1 MVEWLEKCNY
11 PLSIVEGFGMNKL
24 PETSLSVRGLTEYIQ
39 LLLEDDPQLIQVWVS
54 GEVSSLKV
62 HTVGLFFTLSDSE
75 GKTTLK
81 CVIWNSQKSRLQDLP
96 KLGTEILVKGN
107 IRLYPKKGEYQL
119 TVFEVLATGDGLQAL
134 RYQQLKTRLA
144 KEGLFDQSIKRS
156 LPLFPQI
163 IAVITATT
171 AAAWGDIQKTLSKRN
186 PGVQVL
192 FSPATVQ
199 GKDAPLSIIK
209 AMERVNNDGRA
220 ELIIVARGGGAVED
234 LFCFN
239 DERVVR
245 AIAESPIP
253 VITGIGHQRDETL
266 ADLVADVN
274 AHTPTAAA
282 EIAVPSYE
290 VLKIE
295 HQQRKQRLLAS
306 IQEKLKQDLGQ
317 LDGLKNRLKNILLNA
332 VSIREAK
339 IKTLML
345 KQKLKAL
352 DPHAV
357 LERGFSVVRQIDEEI
372 VRDAEQINEGQELI
386 LQLAQGSIKVKV
398 TEIITD

>member
-1 MVEWLEKCNY
+1 
-11 PLSIVEGFGMNKL
+11 
-24 PETSLSVRGLTEYIQ
+24 
-39 LLLEDDPQLIQVWVS
+39 
-54 GEVSSLKV
+54 
-62 HTVGLFFTLSDSE
+62 
-75 GKTTLK
+75 
-81 CVIWNSQKSRLQDLP
+81 
-96 KLGTEILVKGN
+96 
-107 IRLYPKKGEYQL
+107 
-119 TVFEVLATGDGLQAL
+119 
-134 RYQQLKTRLA
+134 
-144 KEGLFDQSIKRS
+144 
-156 LPLFPQI
+156 
-163 IAVITATT
+163 
-171 AAAWGDIQKTLSKRN
+171 
-186 PGVQVL
+186 
-192 FSPATVQ
+192 
-199 GKDAPLSIIK
+199 
-209 AMERVNNDGRA
+209 MERVNNDGRA

-245 AIAESPIP
+245 AISESPIP

-295 HQQRKQRLLAS
+295 HQQRKQRLIAS
-306 IQEKLKQDLGQ
+306 IQQRLKQDLEQ
-317 LDGLKNRLKNILLNA
+317 LDGLKNRLKSIPLNA

-345 KQKLKAL
+345 RQKLKAL

-372 VRDAEQINEGQELI
+372 VRDVEQLNEEQELI
-386 LQLAQGSIKVKV
+386 IQLAQGSIKVKL
-398 TEIITD
+398 TEIITE

>member
-1 MVEWLEKCNY
+1 
-11 PLSIVEGFGMNKL
+11 
-24 PETSLSVRGLTEYIQ
+24 
-39 LLLEDDPQLIQVWVS
+39 
-54 GEVSSLKV
+54 
-62 HTVGLFFTLSDSE
+62 
-75 GKTTLK
+75 
-81 CVIWNSQKSRLQDLP
+81 
-96 KLGTEILVKGN
+96 
-107 IRLYPKKGEYQL
+107 
-119 TVFEVLATGDGLQAL
+119 
-134 RYQQLKTRLA
+134 
-144 KEGLFDQSIKRS
+144 
-156 LPLFPQI
+156 
-163 IAVITATT
+163 
-171 AAAWGDIQKTLSKRN
+171 
-186 PGVQVL
+186 
-192 FSPATVQ
+192 
-199 GKDAPLSIIK
+199 
-209 AMERVNNDGRA
+209 MERVNNDGRA
-220 ELIIVARGGGAVED
+220 ELIILARGGGAVED

-282 EIAVPSYE
+282 EMAVPSYE

-295 HQQRKQRLLAS
+295 HQQRKQRLIAS
-306 IQEKLKQDLGQ
+306 IQQRLKQDLEQ
-317 LDGLKNRLKNILLNA
+317 LDGLKNRLKSIPLNA

-345 KQKLKAL
+345 RQKLKAL

-372 VRDAEQINEGQELI
+372 VRDVEQLNEEQELI
-386 LQLAQGSIKVKV
+386 IQLAQGSIKVKV

>member
-1 MVEWLEKCNY
+1 M
-11 PLSIVEGFGMNKL
+11 SIKSREYSRHLDNSIICYGTKMNKIL
-24 PETSLSVRGLTEYIQ
+24 GTALSVRGLTEYIQ
-39 LLLEDDPQLIQVWVS
+39 LLLEDDPQLIRVWVS

-62 HTVGLFFTLSDSE
+62 HTVGLFFTLSDS
-75 GKTTLK
+75 GGQTTLK
-81 CVIWNSQKSRLQDLP
+81 CVIWNSQKTRLQELP

-119 TVFEVLATGDGLQAL
+119 TIFEVLATGDGLQAL

-171 AAAWGDIQKTLSKRN
+171 AAAWGDIQKTLSR
-186 PGVQVL
+186 
-192 FSPATVQ
+192 
-199 GKDAPLSIIK
+199 
-209 AMERVNNDGRA
+209 NNDGRA
-220 ELIIVARGGGAVED
+220 ELIILARGGGAVED

-245 AIAESPIP
+245 AIAQSPIP

-295 HQQRKQRLLAS
+295 HQQRKQRLIAS
-306 IQEKLKQDLGQ
+306 IQQRLKQDLEQ
-317 LDGLKNRLKNILLNA
+317 LDGLKNRLKSIPLNA

-372 VRDAEQINEGQELI
+372 VRDVEQLNEEQELI
-386 LQLAQGSIKVKV
+386 IQLAQGSIKVKV

>member
-1 MVEWLEKCNY
+1 MDN
-11 PLSIVEGFGMNKL
+11 SIICYGTKMNKIL
-24 PETSLSVRGLTEYIQ
+24 GTALSVRGLTEYIQ
-39 LLLEDDPQLIQVWVS
+39 LLLEDDPQLIRVWVS

-62 HTVGLFFTLSDSE
+62 HTVGLFFTLSDS
-75 GKTTLK
+75 GGQTTLK
-81 CVIWNSQKSRLQDLP
+81 CVIWNSQKTRLQELP

-119 TVFEVLATGDGLQAL
+119 TIFEVLATGDGLQAL

-171 AAAWGDIQKTLSKRN
+171 AAAWGDIQKTSYQRN
-186 PGVQVL
+186 PGVKVL

-199 GKDAPLSIIK
+199 GKEAPSSIVK
-209 AMERVNNDGRA
+209 AIERVNNDGRA
-220 ELIIVARGGGAVED
+220 ELIILARGGGAVED

-245 AIAESPIP
+245 AIAQSPIP

-295 HQQRKQRLLAS
+295 HQQRKQKLIAS
-306 IQEKLKQDLGQ
+306 IQQRLKQDLEQ
-317 LDGLKNRLKNILLNA
+317 LDGLKNRLKSIPLNA

-345 KQKLKAL
+345 RQKLKAL

-372 VRDAEQINEGQELI
+372 VRDVEQLNEEQELI
-386 LQLAQGSIKVKV
+386 IQLAQGSIKVKV